1 MKEGYMFLVRMLC
14 GLCLAGG
21 LAACQKLDLPSE
33 EGEDKEQP
41 GQTGGKPGEEG
52 NTPSSPENVG
62 GKTVAMILS
71 EYEGVD
77 LEEDYEE
84 KVVGYIVGACKN
96 TIKNALFTA
105 DEIRAAGI
113 STNLLIADSKDE
125 KDASRCMPVELKKGS
140 DVRDEAN
147 LVDNPQALGRR
158 IGLFGLVKKYFGV
171 VGLKD
176 VVFLGW
182 LTNGGNEDEPKPDE
196 PDKPGTPD
204 NPKPDVPD
212 TLDSDKKDT
221 IGIDTV
227 PEHIEGGRS
236 IRTK

>member
-41 GQTGGKPGEEG
+41 GQTGGKP
-52 NTPSSPENVG
+52 PSSSENVG
-62 GKTVAMILS
+62 GKTVAEILS

-77 LEEDYEE
+77 LDEGYEE

-113 STNLLIADSKDE
+113 SSNLLIADSKDE

-158 IGLFGLVKKYFGV
+158 IGLFGLVEKYFGV
-171 VGLKD
+171 VGLRD
-176 VVFLGW
+176 VEYHEW
-182 LTNGGNEDEPKPDE
+182 LTNGGNEN
-196 PDKPGTPD
+196 
-204 NPKPDVPD
+204 NPKPGVSD

-221 IGIDTV
+221 IGIVTV
-227 PEHIEGGRS
+227 PDTIRGGRS

>member
-41 GQTGGKPGEEG
+41 GQTGGKPGGEG

-77 LEEDYEE
+77 LDEDYEE
-84 KVVGYIVGACKN
+84 KVVGYIVGACKS

-113 STNLLIADSKDE
+113 SSNLLIADSKDE
-125 KDASRCMPVELKKGS
+125 KDASRCMPVELEKGS
-140 DVRDEAN
+140 DLRDKAN
-147 LVDNPQALGRR
+147 LVDKPQALGRR
-158 IGLFGLVKKYFGV
+158 IALFGLVKKYFGV
-171 VGLKD
+171 VGLKEK

-182 LTNGGNEDEPKPDE
+182 LTNGGNED
-196 PDKPGTPD
+196 
-204 NPKPDVPD
+204 NPKPDVRD

-221 IGIDTV
+221 IRIDTV
-227 PEHIEGGRS
+227 PKYIEGGRS